1 MRQEKIFI
9 KRQGGIFFYKFLEL
23 VIKICQ
29 NLELLFL
36 VSKSDIF
43 ACLMIHLTYIN
54 LNILLFEAAK

>member
-29 NLELLFL
+29 NLELFFL
-36 VSKSDIF
+36 V
-43 ACLMIHLTYIN
+43 
-54 LNILLFEAAK
+54 